1 MKKWKGT
8 TVIDLGYVSLL
19 VGFLCLGL
27 TVAAL
32 AARSPWFIA
41 AAGGMVGGFIAAVIA
56 VRKGLRR
63 GVSSLWAEQRPS
75 GDSERY
81 LARYRGD
88 AGAAPEATL
97 DVPVLTSR
105 AA

>member
-8 TVIDLGYVSLL
+8 TVIYLGYVSLL

-63 GVSSLWAEQRPS
+63 GVSSLWAEKRPS

-81 LARYRGD
+81 LARYRGGAD
-88 AGAAPEATL
+88 AAPEATL
-97 DVPVLTSR
+97 DVPVVGSR

>member
-8 TVIDLGYVSLL
+8 TVIYLGYVSLL

-41 AAGGMVGGFIAAVIA
+41 TAAVLVGAFGAAVIG

-97 DVPVLTSR
+97 DVPVVGSR

>member
-1 MKKWKGT
+1 MSKCKGT
-8 TVIDLGYVSLL
+8 TVIYLGYVSLL
-19 VGFLCLGL
+19 VGFLCLGV

-41 AAGGMVGGFIAAVIA
+41 AAGGMVGSLITAVIA

-63 GVSSLWAEQRPS
+63 GVSGLWAEKRAS
-75 GDSERY
+75 GDVDRY
-81 LARYRGD
+81 LASYRGESRSTPD
-88 AGAAPEATL
+88 ATIDAPA
-97 DVPVLTSR
+97 LTSR